1 VTYDNGVLVL
11 VMPRLQPGQPKT
23 GAEIWLET
31 IRATRGECVR
41 HAGRDVVATTT
52 REHRGGKHNT
62 GRWSSA
68 PPDSRDVS
76 PPAK

>member
-23 GAEIWLET
+23 RAEIRLET
-31 IRATRGECVR
+31 IRATRGELLR

-52 REHRGGKHNT
+52 REHDGKHKT
-62 GRWSSA
+62 GRRSWA
-68 PPDSRDVS
+68 PPDSRNLL